1 MLVHLEQIVLF
12 CLKSLKTSMTT
23 YHYNIWDILHL
34 QTHDAM
40 QRMRENIKLKQ
51 LGTNELKPSK

>member
-1 MLVHLEQIVLF
+1 
-12 CLKSLKTSMTT
+12 MTT
-23 YHYNIWDILHL
+23 YHYNIWDILYL

>member
-12 CLKSLKTSMTT
+12 CLKALKTSLTT
-23 YHYNIWDILHL
+23 YHYNIWDILHV

-40 QRMRENIKLKQ
+40 IPKDQEGKYKTEAIWHQ
-51 LGTNELKPSK
+51 